1 MSTKNERERKA
12 PTYWKNQA
20 KPEEGKEFKDPLFP
34 PTSNS
39 LLGLDSSGK
48 PIDSKAYS
56 EKSGNIKTNEIGF
69 FRAKEIFQN
78 DYNLFSDKIE
88 MGDVQQG
95 SLGDCY
101 FLSSVASLCKFP
113 NLIKRMFR
121 QSAKNEDGFYEIT
134 LYIDGKRQIIIVD
147 DYLPAF
153 KKNKKPCYAQS
164 NKNEIWVMLLEKA
177 WAKVN
182 GGYAN
187 IISGLP
193 CEAMEFLTGVGSL
206 IYDLENL
213 DTQDVEDYKYEI
225 IKNVQLADENN
236 SLITCST
243 KADSNIKRVGLV
255 EGHAY
260 TLVSFNKITTSQ
272 GKDVYLFRIRNPWS
286 QGEWTGDWSDKSK
299 LWDSKAKSQVN
310 FDNKDDGIFFM
321 NDSDFF
327 KYFTHVEICYMLFD
341 SESVIYEVE
350 GKENLKNACVFNVET
365 EGQGFLSVSVCRE
378 SWRANRALRD
388 KILPTH
394 ISIVQYDP
402 AAKSRLKTFKSYNGT
417 FESFRTCTLNERVA
431 KGNYLV
437 YIFRDFD
444 HAGYQPEKKMEIR
457 ITCSA
462 KFKHA
467 QMSYDERDK
476 GFPLLQNIIL
486 QAKFKESNFDPD
498 SGEDFNTN
506 GNQLRGNGIGFII
519 YYISTP
525 GHYIDFTGGTA
536 KVKNY
541 IMLTPYLDPNTTTF
555 HRAIPSGKYLIFLGL
570 MSGAYGAYSFNCFT
584 KAYTTTKRLK
594 SEYDNNDIDLT
605 LYTDFNNDIKNTNY
619 KERRT
624 QSLERAQK
632 EFYGEITN
640 AKVQYKSLSEL
651 QKEYGQQLKLLDDLG
666 VETNNNL
673 RWGIIKGEY
682 VIYIG
687 QFNGDKKE
695 GKGLLINPNNI
706 FAGQFQNDQQNGK
719 GYTYNKNLEKLFYCI
734 YENGQ
739 RKGRPVKAEQE
750 LEEIEKAK
758 QKAEEEMKKEQ
769 ERLKKIEEEK
779 EALLKKQ
786 EDEKR
791 KKEEELAL
799 ALKKAEEEEEKR
811 KAQIEEELRKAE
823 EALALKRKE
832 EEEERQK
839 EIQRQKE
846 ELERI
851 AREEQENIA
860 KAKAQAEQIRLEQ
873 EKAAKEMLE
882 KAEELRKLEEERI
895 KQEMQN
901 IENEVTE
908 EANKKKEE
916 LKEKE
921 EQIKKEAQQKKEE
934 AQRQMEEA
942 KAKAEQK
949 AQELADEAK
958 KKYEEEKKKAEEAKQ
973 LAEEKARQLKEE
985 AEKQAEEAKR
995 KAQEMKEA
1003 AEQKALKLKEEAE
1016 KKAQEAS
1023 QQVEDIK
1030 NQIQKTKDDAKKLAD
1045 DLVKNAEE
1053 RRRYMEER
1061 RRIDEERR
1069 KQQMA
1074 MLQQDTHG
1082 QFGIQLVIP
1091 DYIKRKPQK
1100 NINDDKYRLEHEVME
1115 MCTSCGC
1122 YIF

>member
-1 MSTKNERERKA
+1 MSTPNQRERRA
-12 PTYWKNQA
+12 PTYWKNQE
-20 KPEEGKEFKDPLFP
+20 KPQEGKEFKDPLFP
-34 PTSNS
+34 PTANS
-39 LLGLDSSGK
+39 LLGLDSSGQ

-56 EKSGNIKTNEIGF
+56 EKAKNIKTNEIGF

-121 QSAKNEDGFYEIT
+121 QNTKNEDGFYEIT

-147 DYLPAF
+147 DYLPAL

-206 IYDLENL
+206 IYDLEHL
-213 DTQDVEDYKYEI
+213 DTEDIEDYKYEI

-243 KADSNIKRVGLV
+243 KADSNIQKVGLV

-286 QGEWTGDWSDKSK
+286 KGEWTGDWSDKSK
-299 LWDSKAKSQVN
+299 LWDSTAKSQVN

-321 NDSDFF
+321 KDTDFF
-327 KYFTHVEICYMLFD
+327 KYFNHVEICYMLFD
-341 SESVIYEVE
+341 SESVIYEINGE
-350 GKENLKNACVFNVET
+350 ENLKHACVFNIET
-365 EGQGFLSVSVCRE
+365 EGQGFLSVSVSRE
-378 SWRANRALRD
+378 SWRANRTLRD

-402 AAKSRLKTFKSYNGT
+402 QAKSRLKTFKTYNGT
-417 FESFRTCTLNERVA
+417 FESFRTCTLNERIT
-431 KGNYLV
+431 KGNYLI
-437 YIFRDFD
+437 YIYRDFD
-444 HAGYQPEKKMEIR
+444 HAGFNAEKKMEIK
-457 ITCSA
+457 ITCSS

-486 QAKFKESNFDPD
+486 QAQFKESNFDPD
-498 SGEDFNTN
+498 SGEDFTKN
-506 GNQLRGNGIGFII
+506 GNQLRGNGIGFVI

-525 GHYIDFTGGTA
+525 GYFIDFTGGTA
-536 KVKNY
+536 KVRNY
-541 IMLTPYLDPNTTTF
+541 IMLTPYLDSKTTTF

-570 MSGAYGAYSFNCFT
+570 MSGVFGAYSFNCFT
-584 KAYTTTKRLK
+584 KAYSTNKRLTPK
-594 SEYDNNDIDLT
+594 YENNDIDLT
-605 LYTDFNNDIKNTNY
+605 LYTDFNNDIKNSNY
-619 KERRT
+619 KERKT

-632 EFYGEITN
+632 EFYGEITD

-651 QKEYGQQLKLLDDLG
+651 QKQYGEQLKLLDDL
-666 VETNNNL
+666 EIQNNNNNL

-706 FAGQFQNDQQNGK
+706 FAGEFLNDQQNGK

-739 RKGRPVKAEQE
+739 RKGRPVIAEQE

-779 EALLKKQ
+779 EALLKQQ

-799 ALKKAEEEEEKR
+799 AKKKAEEEEKR
-811 KAQIEEELRKAE
+811 KQQIAEELKKAE
-823 EALALKRKE
+823 EALALKRK

-851 AREEQENIA
+851 AREEQENIE

-873 EKAAKEMLE
+873 ERVAKEMME
-882 KAEELRKLEEERI
+882 KAEELRR
-895 KQEMQN
+895 
-901 IENEVTE
+901 
-908 EANKKKEE
+908 
-916 LKEKE
+916 
-921 EQIKKEAQQKKEE
+921 
-934 AQRQMEEA
+934 
-942 KAKAEQK
+942 
-949 AQELADEAK
+949 
-958 KKYEEEKKKAEEAKQ
+958 
-973 LAEEKARQLKEE
+973 
-985 AEKQAEEAKR
+985 
-995 KAQEMKEA
+995 
-1003 AEQKALKLKEEAE
+1003 
-1016 KKAQEAS
+1016 
-1023 QQVEDIK
+1023 
-1030 NQIQKTKDDAKKLAD
+1030 
-1045 DLVKNAEE
+1045 
-1053 RRRYMEER
+1053 
-1061 RRIDEERR
+1061 
-1069 KQQMA
+1069 
-1074 MLQQDTHG
+1074 
-1082 QFGIQLVIP
+1082 
-1091 DYIKRKPQK
+1091 
-1100 NINDDKYRLEHEVME
+1100 
-1115 MCTSCGC
+1115 
-1122 YIF
+1122 